1 MEHPQQHITK
11 DIVNNVQQATK
22 NVSSSTSH
30 EKPHLGKRF
39 EHLLGLLKG
48 WTMSLYALF
57 ERCFA
62 FFQTL
67 ITNQS
72 VKNLRNIDKNY

>member
-39 EHLLGLLKG
+39 EHLLGLLKW
-48 WTMSLYALF
+48 WTMSVII
-57 ERCFA
+57 C
-62 FFQTL
+62 T
-67 ITNQS
+67 
-72 VKNLRNIDKNY
+72 V

>member
-30 EKPHLGKRF
+30 EKAHLGKRF
-39 EHLLGLLKG
+39 KHLLGLLSKDYLEG
-48 WTMSLYALF
+48 WAMSVIV
-57 ERCFA
+57 C
-62 FFQTL
+62 
-67 ITNQS
+67 I
-72 VKNLRNIDKNY
+72 V